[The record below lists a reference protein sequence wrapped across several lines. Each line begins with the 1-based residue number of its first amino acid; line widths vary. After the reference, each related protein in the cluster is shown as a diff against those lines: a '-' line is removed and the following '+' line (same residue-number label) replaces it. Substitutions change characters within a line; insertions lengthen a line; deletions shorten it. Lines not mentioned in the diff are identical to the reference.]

1 MLPSRAEGADYDGD
15 SSATSGGAA
24 ATVIAEPSSLIGDLL
39 NMDIGGEAAVPRGL
53 GGAPAPD
60 LLGGG
65 LDQLLA
71 GGPPDPS
78 LPGAA
83 ANNLL
88 GDIFG
93 LGSTATSS
101 GHVPPKQVWLSPVKG
116 KGLEISGTWSL
127 KNNVINMEMTFNNKA
142 MQVNFT
148 TISSTENIFFFKAMQ
163 NFALQLNKN
172 SFGLVAT
179 QVKRIALLLSLTNP
193 ITAAS

>member
-1 MLPSRAEGADYDGD
+1 MLPSRAEGADYEGE
-15 SSATSGGAA
+15 ATAAPGAGASA

-39 NMDIGGEAAVPRGL
+39 NMDIGGEAAVPRGG

-78 LPGAA
+78 VPGAA

-93 LGSTATSS
+93 LGSTSTTT
-101 GHVPPKQVWLSPVKG
+101 GYIPPKQVWLTAAKG
-116 KGLEISGTWSL
+116 KGLEISGSWSL
-127 KNNVINMEMTFNNKA
+127 KNNVINMEMTFSNKA
-142 MQVNFT
+142 MQV
-148 TISSTENIFFFKAMQ
+148 KP
-163 NFALQLNKN
+163 
-172 SFGLVAT
+172 
-179 QVKRIALLLSLTNP
+179 VKR
-193 ITAAS
+193 